1 MLVIMKQI
9 SQSAQL
15 ERAIPIT
22 RPMIVPDK
30 DSEARTASAMVGE
43 TAFREVRVRGDERW
57 TLRPPSTRTTG
68 RLLCADTALGPGVSE
83 RQTRGPDRHPCSGR
97 RRLRRRCEPRHWPT
111 AAPCRGSVF
120 LIVAR
125 LYFLCKTT
133 GTLPLMKWGV
143 HTHTNAVIEFSG

>member
-22 RPMIVPDK
+22 RPMVVPDK

-43 TAFREVRVRGDERW
+43 TAFREARVRGDERW

-68 RLLCADTALGPGVSE
+68 HLLCADTALGPGVSE
-83 RQTRGPDRHPCSGR
+83 RQTRGPDRPSL
-97 RRLRRRCEPRHWPT
+97 LRTTQATSPVRTSTLAH
-111 AAPCRGSVF
+111 CRSLPGLRFSYCGPSVF
-120 LIVAR
+120 
-125 LYFLCKTT
+125 
-133 GTLPLMKWGV
+133 PL
-143 HTHTNAVIEFSG
+143 